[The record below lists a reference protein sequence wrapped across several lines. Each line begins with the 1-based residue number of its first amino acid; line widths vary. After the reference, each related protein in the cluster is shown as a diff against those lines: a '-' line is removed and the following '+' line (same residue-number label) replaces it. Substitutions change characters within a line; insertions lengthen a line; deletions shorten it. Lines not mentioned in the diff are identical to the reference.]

1 MGGWPRRQRPLDG
14 KFPMPSLSVASPALD
29 IPTLLL
35 VSMAI
40 SMLLGIVLLTAW
52 WQDRGMRALAWW
64 GVAYLIGG
72 VAIALW
78 NVPAHWS
85 VAAHIPGAVMF
96 AACGAILNGIRL
108 FYGRKILVAMPYAG
122 AVVWLGLTQL
132 SVFGDDTNGRVIL
145 GALIVSAY
153 TFFIAL
159 ELHNDRRKSRQ
170 SRVPLFAVPIAHAT
184 IFLVPIILNEISATP
199 SLSISG
205 SAWFKLFAL
214 ETILYA
220 VGAAFIVLL
229 LVKDYRLEIEK
240 TAASTDPLTGLFNR
254 RAFFEAAN
262 KLREREGRAQR
273 PFSVLMFDLDRF
285 KSINDR
291 FGHAVGDDV
300 IRRFAETASI
310 SMRAHD
316 VIARFGGE
324 EFAAVVP
331 GGTEVAEL
339 IGERVRS
346 NFEIAGAQFRDIRLG
361 ATVSVGAASASD
373 ASITIEELI
382 ERADA
387 ALYESKERGRNQ
399 VTVAAAPKLH
409 PVVQHIAAARQA
421 NLPRISAPAIA
432 PQTSTESAPA

>member
-1 MGGWPRRQRPLDG
+1 
-14 KFPMPSLSVASPALD
+14 
-29 IPTLLL
+29 
-35 VSMAI
+35 
-40 SMLLGIVLLTAW
+40 
-52 WQDRGMRALAWW
+52 
-64 GVAYLIGG
+64 
-72 VAIALW
+72 
-78 NVPAHWS
+78 
-85 VAAHIPGAVMF
+85 
-96 AACGAILNGIRL
+96 
-108 FYGRKILVAMPYAG
+108 
-122 AVVWLGLTQL
+122 
-132 SVFGDDTNGRVIL
+132 
-145 GALIVSAY
+145 
-153 TFFIAL
+153 
-159 ELHNDRRKSRQ
+159 
-170 SRVPLFAVPIAHAT
+170 VPLFAVPIAHAT
-184 IFLVPIILNEISATP
+184 IFLVPIMLNEMSAGS
-199 SLSISG
+199 SLPISG
-205 SAWFKLFAL
+205 STWFKLFAI

-300 IRRFAETASI
+300 IRRFTETASI